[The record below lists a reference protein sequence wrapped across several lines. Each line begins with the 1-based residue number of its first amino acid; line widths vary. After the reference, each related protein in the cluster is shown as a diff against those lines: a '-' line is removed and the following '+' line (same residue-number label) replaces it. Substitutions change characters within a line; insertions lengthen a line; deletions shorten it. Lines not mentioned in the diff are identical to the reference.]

1 MSVHQK
7 LGIIL
12 ESKVVQ
18 KLSLGKKCFYQK
30 MISQID
36 ILKWLTATYF
46 KRKQEIF
53 REKKFVDSKFAET
66 GYIVLL
72 L

>member
-18 KLSLGKKCFYQK
+18 KLNLEKNVFTKKWSPKLIFLDGFFLEK
-30 MISQID
+30 NGMIFD
-36 ILKWLTATYF
+36 I
-46 KRKQEIF
+46 EN
-53 REKKFVDSKFAET
+53 
-66 GYIVLL
+66 
-72 L
+72 

>member
-18 KLSLGKKCFYQK
+18 KLNLEKNVFTKKWSPKLIF
-30 MISQID
+30 
-36 ILKWLTATYF
+36 LN
-46 KRKQEIF
+46 EIF
-53 REKKFVDSKFAET
+53 FEKNWLISDIEN
-66 GYIVLL
+66 
-72 L
+72 

>member
-18 KLSLGKKCFYQK
+18 KLNLEKENIKKWPPKLKILNEFFFFEK
-30 MISQID
+30 FRLMLD
-36 ILKWLTATYF
+36 IKN
-46 KRKQEIF
+46 
-53 REKKFVDSKFAET
+53 
-66 GYIVLL
+66 
-72 L
+72 

>member
-18 KLSLGKKCFYQK
+18 KLSLEKNVFTKKWSPKLIFLNDFFFQK
-30 MISQID
+30 IWLIFD
-36 ILKWLTATYF
+36 I
-46 KRKQEIF
+46 EN
-53 REKKFVDSKFAET
+53 
-66 GYIVLL
+66 
-72 L
+72 

>member
-18 KLSLGKKCFYQK
+18 KLNLEKNVFTKKWSPTLIFLNDFFFFNRL
-30 MISQID
+30 IFD
-36 ILKWLTATYF
+36 I
-46 KRKQEIF
+46 EN
-53 REKKFVDSKFAET
+53 
-66 GYIVLL
+66 
-72 L
+72 